1 LARIAILQMT
11 SGIDPAANL
20 DRLMSAIKAA
30 ADGGAAMLFTPEMSS
45 LIDRDRARAARSIVD
60 EAEDP
65 TLRAVARAATE
76 HRIWV
81 ALGSAAVAHESVS
94 GKNANRSLLFDD
106 QGQVCARYD
115 KIHLFDVDL
124 PTGES
129 WRESSAYEAGQGLSV
144 VETPV
149 GRIGLSICYDIR
161 FPSLYQR
168 LSEGGAEIMTIPAAF
183 TVPTGAA
190 HWHVLLRSRAI
201 ENACWIVAAAQT
213 GLHEDGRKTYGHSLV
228 VNPWGEVTL
237 DMGEGAGLAFAEIDL
252 AQVSAARSRIPVI
265 AHRRPLAE
273 PVVLS

>member
-45 LIDRDRARAARSIVD
+45 LIDRDRARAARSIAN

-81 ALGSAAVAHESVS
+81 ALGSTAVAHESAS
-94 GKNANRSLLFDD
+94 GKNANRSLLYDD
-106 QGQVCARYD
+106 KGQVCARYD

-129 WRESSAYEAGQGLSV
+129 WRESSAYEPGQGLSV

>member
-45 LIDRDRARAARSIVD
+45 LIDRDRARAARSIVN

-65 TLRAVARAATE
+65 TLRALARAATE

-81 ALGSAAVAHESVS
+81 ALGSAAVVHESGS

-106 QGQVCARYD
+106 QGQVCGRYD

-149 GRIGLSICYDIR
+149 GRMGLSICYDIR

-228 VNPWGEVTL
+228 VNPWGEVIL
-237 DMGEGAGLAFAEIDL
+237 DMGEGVGLAFAEIDL

-273 PVVLS
+273 PVVRS

>member
-45 LIDRDRARAARSIVD
+45 LIDRDRARAARSIAN

-81 ALGSAAVAHESVS
+81 ALGSAAVAHESAS

-106 QGQVCARYD
+106 KGQICARYD

>member
-45 LIDRDRARAARSIVD
+45 LIDRDRARAARSIVN

-65 TLRAVARAATE
+65 TLRALARAATE

-81 ALGSAAVAHESVS
+81 ALGSAAVVHESGS

-228 VNPWGEVTL
+228 VNPWGEVIL
-237 DMGEGAGLAFAEIDL
+237 DMGEGVGLAFAEIDL

-265 AHRRPLAE
+265 AHRRPLTE
-273 PVVLS
+273 PVVRS